1 MEKLY
6 VNGTIHTLDA
16 TFPLV
21 SALAVVNGR
30 IAALGTQEQ
39 VRAAV
44 SSKAQVIDLGGRT
57 VTPAFSDTHMHLI
70 SYVGSK
76 REVDLSTADSLEAL
90 IETCRAA
97 LAAGQC
103 RNGWLIGRSWNQNGW
118 PTPRIPD
125 KHDLDRISTKVPIA
139 LSRACYHVTS
149 INSRACELLGL
160 SADCDGILREDEGNC
175 LSAIEAQPTA
185 DELMAMIQE
194 GCADLLKQGIVCAHT
209 DDFGESGNYAP
220 VYNAY
225 RSLAEAG
232 KLPVR
237 IVQQCRFLTP
247 EQLERFLSDGH
258 FYGETHGHYRLGE
271 HKLLLDGSLG
281 ARTAYMRK
289 PYADDP
295 STQGIPL
302 FTEDSLYALTRISH
316 AAGFPIAAHAI
327 GDGALEML
335 LNTVERLQ
343 KEAPRK
349 DARHGIVHC
358 QITDQA
364 QLARIAQL
372 NMQAYIQPI
381 FVKADQHI
389 TEERVGA
396 ALAQTSYAWKTL
408 RTLGI
413 HASGGSDCPVEP
425 FDLLPNL
432 ACAVTRKDPTV
443 PGAQPWHAE
452 QCLTVEEAVRCFTE
466 EAAYASFEENDRG
479 TLSVGKL
486 ADFAVLSRDIFTIA
500 PDEIGATKV
509 EMTVVDGEIA
519 WEK

>member
-6 VNGTIHTLDA
+6 VNGTIHTLNA
-16 TFPLV
+16 TSPLV

-39 VRAAV
+39 ARAAV

-103 RNGWLIGRSWNQNGW
+103 RNGWLIGRGWNQNGW

-125 KHDLDRISTKVPIA
+125 KHDLDRISTEVPIA

-232 KLPVR
+232 KLAVR

-302 FTEDSLYALTRISH
+302 FTEDSLYSLTRISH

-343 KEAPRK
+343 KETPRK
-349 DARHGIVHC
+349 DARHGVVHC

-364 QLARIAQL
+364 QLARIRTAQHAGL
-372 NMQAYIQPI
+372 HPAYLCKGGSAHHRRPRLY
-381 FVKADQHI
+381 VY
-389 TEERVGA
+389 
-396 ALAQTSYAWKTL
+396 LLTSYAWKTL
-408 RTLGI
+408 RALGI

-432 ACAVTRKDPTV
+432 ACAITRKDPTV

-486 ADFAVLSRDIFTIA
+486 ADFAVLSRDIFAIA